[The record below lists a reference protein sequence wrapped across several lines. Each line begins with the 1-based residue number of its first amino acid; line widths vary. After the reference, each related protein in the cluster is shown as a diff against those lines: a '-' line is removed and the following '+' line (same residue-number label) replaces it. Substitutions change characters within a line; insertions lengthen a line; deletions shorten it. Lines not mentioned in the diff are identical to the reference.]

1 MAKIISVIN
10 NKGGTGKTTT
20 VLNLGAALSRRR
32 QRVLLVDLDSQGNLS
47 SALDLHEPQ
56 HSVGPVLL
64 GNTPIEE
71 AIAKVGKLFVVP
83 AGSNLLDYETQL
95 VNEPGREFML
105 REALAKVQDDYD
117 FILIDCPPSLSTLS
131 INSMVAADHYLVP
144 MQAENF
150 AFIGLD
156 RILQIA
162 DKVKAR
168 MNPKLE
174 LAGILFVK
182 LNPRTNFSRAMIKS
196 LSEDARLAGR
206 LFDTYIRQDI
216 SLMESGAFH
225 QTVFDYS
232 PKGNGSADY
241 GALAR
246 EILKIYG

>member
-20 VLNLGAALSRRR
+20 VLNLGAALARRR
-32 QRVLLVDLDSQGNLS
+32 QKVLLIDLDSQGNLS
-47 SALDLHEPQ
+47 SALDLQSPKF
-56 HSVGPVLL
+56 SVGQVLL
-64 GNTPIEE
+64 GETPIES
-71 AIAKVGKLFVVP
+71 AISKVGKISVLP
-83 AGSNLLDYETQL
+83 AGGDLLDYETQL
-95 VNEPGREFML
+95 ANEPGREFIL
-105 REALAKVQDDYD
+105 REALEKVQNLYD
-117 FILIDCPPSLSTLS
+117 FILIDCPPSLSNLS

-156 RILQIA
+156 RILQVA

-196 LSEDARLAGR
+196 LSEDERLAGR

-225 QTVFDYS
+225 QTVFDYA